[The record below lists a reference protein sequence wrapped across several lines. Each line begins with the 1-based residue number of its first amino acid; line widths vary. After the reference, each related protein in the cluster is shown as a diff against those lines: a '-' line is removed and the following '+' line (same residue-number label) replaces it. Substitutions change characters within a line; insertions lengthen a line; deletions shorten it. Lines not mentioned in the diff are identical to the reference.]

1 MYVDNITLTADSEY
15 GYHYF
20 INYTDFNDGGKCKA
34 MAGLISYDDIDKVLL
49 DVIVKIQKIEEEEE
63 NE

>member
-20 INYTDFNDGGKCKA
+20 INYTDFKDSGKHKVSTD
-34 MAGLISYDDIDKVLL
+34 LISYDDINK
-49 DVIVKIQKIEEEEE
+49 VIV
-63 NE
+63 

>member
-20 INYTDFNDGGKCKA
+20 INYTDFKDGNKHKVST
-34 MAGLISYDDIDKVLL
+34 GLISYDDIDKVLL
-49 DVIVKIQKIEEEEE
+49 ELILILEKEGIK
-63 NE
+63 